1 MKSKIGWQ
9 WSENTLKAIIA
20 NIIIRKY
27 EYEEELEANDEFG
40 KGVVAGYTYVIDSI
54 KNEIESRGYDFEEF
68 MKSK

>member
-9 WSENTLKAIIA
+9 WSEDTLKAIIA

-54 KNEIESRGYDFEEF
+54 KNELECRGYDFEEF
-68 MKSK
+68 MKVK